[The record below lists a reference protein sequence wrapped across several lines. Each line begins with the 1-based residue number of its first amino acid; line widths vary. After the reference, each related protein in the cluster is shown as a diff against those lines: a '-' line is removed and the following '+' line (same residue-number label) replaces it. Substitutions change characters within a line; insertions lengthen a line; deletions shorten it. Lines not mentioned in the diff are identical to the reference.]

1 MADDVIIPTT
11 YQLLCGVV
19 PKLPKPTRTIIKL
32 TDSTDTSKYE
42 YLRKQEYIQRNSHKP
57 CSKCGVNER
66 HKSPRTGKAY
76 NTLCWTCNK
85 EIMDK
90 RK

>member
-1 MADDVIIPTT
+1 MIIPST
-11 YQLLCGVV
+11 YELLLGFV

-32 TDSTDTSKYE
+32 TDESDKSKYE
-42 YLRKQEYIQRNSHKP
+42 YIRKKEYVQKNAHKP
-57 CSKCGVNER
+57 CSKCGHPER
-66 HKSPRTGKAY
+66 HKSPRTGKVY

-85 EIMDK
+85 EIMEK